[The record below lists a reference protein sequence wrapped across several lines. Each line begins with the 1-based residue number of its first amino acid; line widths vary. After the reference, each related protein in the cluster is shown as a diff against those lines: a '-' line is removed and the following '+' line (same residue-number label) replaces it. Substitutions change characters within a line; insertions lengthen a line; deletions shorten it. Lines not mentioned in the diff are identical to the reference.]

1 MKKINTL
8 SFIILLGV
16 SLVSCDQIKGKASK
30 NVNLSTDKAKRSYAI
45 GLQVGR
51 TLKSQKVDLDVNVIA
66 AAISDE
72 LSGKEAKMTEAQIRE
87 TMMAMREDQRKKI
100 EEEKVMNAKAGAEY
114 LEKNK
119 TQEGVKTT
127 ASGLQYK
134 HVTEGNGATPKET
147 DKVKVHY
154 KGTLIDGTEFDSSY
168 KRNQPAEFNV
178 NRVIKGWTEGLQLMK
193 VGGKSIFYIPA
204 ELAYGAVPRPQIPAN
219 SVLVFEVELLD
230 IVDEQ
235 KNPKTK

>member
-1 MKKINTL
+1 MKKITTL
-8 SFIILLGV
+8 FIVLLGV
-16 SLVSCDQIKGKASK
+16 SLVSCDQLKNKASK
-30 NVNLSTDKAKRSYAI
+30 NVNLTTDKAKRSYAI

-51 TLKSQKVDLDVNVIA
+51 TLKSQKIDLDVSVIA

-87 TMMAMREDQRKKI
+87 TMMAMREEQRKI
-100 EEEKVMNAKAGAEY
+100 MEEEKVKNTKVGTEY

-119 TQEGVKTT
+119 AKEGVTT
-127 ASGLQYK
+127 TSSGLQYK
-134 HVTEGNGATPKET
+134 HLTEGTGATPKET

-193 VGGKSIFYIPA
+193 VGGKTMFYIPA

-219 SVLVFEVELLD
+219 SVLIFEVELLD

-235 KNPKTK
+235 AKPKTK